1 MNAQLTRSFFK
12 FIPICLSIITIFIG
26 VGCKIAFRNP
36 ELLTVNRV
44 KIHKLSFEGLYLSFN
59 AVVENPNKYKIQ
71 IHEFDAEVYIQEY
84 YLGRIKAD
92 STWVL
97 KKFGTTDIPMVMKV
111 KFTGLMLN
119 LAKVL
124 MNPTSGQQMEIQLK
138 GSLKA
143 KVKGISRRMD
153 IQHREVVDISKI
165 LN

>member
-1 MNAQLTRSFFK
+1 
-12 FIPICLSIITIFIG
+12 
-26 VGCKIAFRNP
+26 
-36 ELLTVNRV
+36 
-44 KIHKLSFEGLYLSFN
+44 
-59 AVVENPNKYKIQ
+59 
-71 IHEFDAEVYIQEY
+71 VYIQEY